1 MRHSILTLLLSF
13 AAAALVLSCE
23 KKEETPNTSDTP
35 GGTPSISITE
45 QGNFSIAFDAAS
57 SSVHYTVT
65 NPVEG
70 GKVIP
75 EASADWITEL
85 DTSVEGTVTI
95 LTEEN
100 TDTVSRNAIL
110 TLRYEYEGCEED
122 IKAQINLIQEACPY
136 TYIKELPLT
145 YGYYYGT
152 RTGSVPNYY
161 LSLAENPMVNN
172 AIGDGYTYILDIYS
186 TEPGNMN
193 AIAPAAGT
201 YKLGNEFD
209 AWTFNSQNSSVRI
222 KTAEGTSSISFTDG
236 TITVTQEG
244 DQYTYEAILTDSNK
258 DVHYITYT
266 GPVSLR
272 DFSQGSYVSTLSED
286 HKADMTGA
294 TCSAHYY
301 GDTYVNASGIPTS
314 NWQIFLSTLP
324 NGDHFTL
331 DICAPPTSTMETGIA
346 PGTYTLL
353 NCNYGVNTALQG
365 FITGGAKMGSWF
377 HTYKNAAQ
385 TDPIAPLDS
394 GNIIISRDGETYTI
408 NIQAWDDQPQPKAI
422 TATWT
427 GRIELK
433 NMDYE

>member
-1 MRHSILTLLLSF
+1 MRHSIFTLLLSF

-23 KKEETPNTSDTP
+23 KKEETPVTP
-35 GGTPSISITE
+35 EGGSPSISITE

-57 SSVHYTVT
+57 SSIHYTVT

-70 GKVIP
+70 GQVIP
-75 EASADWITEL
+75 EASADWITDF
-85 DTSVEGTVTI
+85 DTSIEGTVTI

-136 TYIKELPLT
+136 TYIKELPLA

-161 LSLAENPMVNN
+161 LSLAENPMLNN
-172 AIGDGYTYILDIYS
+172 IIGDGYTYVLDIYGS
-186 TEPGNMN
+186 EPDDMN

-201 YKLGNEFD
+201 YRLGDAFD

-236 TITVTQEG
+236 TLTVTQEG
-244 DQYTYEAILTDSNK
+244 DQYMYEAILTDSNK

-266 GPVSLR
+266 GPVSLS

-294 TCSAHYY
+294 TCSAYYY
-301 GDTYVNASGIPTS
+301 GDTYVYTSGIQTS
-314 NWQIFLSTLP
+314 NWQIFLSKLP

-331 DICAPPTSTMETGIA
+331 DICAPPTSNMETGIT
-346 PGTYTLL
+346 PGVYALL
-353 NCNYGVNTALQG
+353 DCDYGVNTALKG
-365 FITGGAKMGSWF
+365 FITGGTKMGSWF
-377 HTYKNAAQ
+377 RTYEKGAEV
-385 TDPIAPLDS
+385 DPIAPLDS
-394 GNIIISRDGETYTI
+394 GNITISRDGDTYTI
-408 NIQAWDDQPQPKAI
+408 TIQAWDDQPQPKAI

-427 GRIELK
+427 GSIQLQ
-433 NMDYE
+433 NMDY